1 MSKPIKTKKDLNTL
15 KAPIKV
21 VVNAAFKTEYAKVTD
36 MNNRIKNLNNY
47 IGKTQMIMY
56 YKWLLQE
63 GIISEDGAA
72 VKRMEQLQSENT
84 RKSIL
89 RSKHIDKAT
98 RTILLHNL
106 DKKGAGNAKT
116 SAWRNKTRQE

>member
-15 KAPIKV
+15 KAPVKV

-56 YKWLLQE
+56 Y
-63 GIISEDGAA
+63 
-72 VKRMEQLQSENT
+72 
-84 RKSIL
+84 
-89 RSKHIDKAT
+89 
-98 RTILLHNL
+98 
-106 DKKGAGNAKT
+106 
-116 SAWRNKTRQE
+116 